1 MSSNDSNQAHE
12 AAHAGETRGWIIAF
26 RRGFTRLFENVKL
39 ILACLF
45 VACGLFVLLELVF
58 VFGWADKEA
67 HYGWENMIGFYAAYG
82 FVSCVL
88 LVFVAKYL
96 LRPAVIRD
104 EDYYDKPS
112 KNRD

>member
-1 MSSNDSNQAHE
+1 MTSKDNSQARE
-12 AAHAGETRGWIIAF
+12 AAGAEETRGWIIAF

-39 ILACLF
+39 ILWCLYGAC
-45 VACGLFVLLELVF
+45 AIFVLLELVF
-58 VFGWADKEA
+58 LFGWADKEA
-67 HYGWENMIGFYAAYG
+67 HYGWENMLGFYAAYG